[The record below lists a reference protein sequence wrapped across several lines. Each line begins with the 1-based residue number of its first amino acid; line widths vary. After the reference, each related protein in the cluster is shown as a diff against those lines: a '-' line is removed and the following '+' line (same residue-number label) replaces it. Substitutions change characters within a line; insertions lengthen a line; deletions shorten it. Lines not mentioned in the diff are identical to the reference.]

1 MLILGLKGLKNLGN
15 RKSCLYGC
23 LSVYFLLDKVESMV
37 CEPTCR
43 MLVEFP
49 HLSSSLI
56 FDCVCFFHFRS
67 MPSLTVT

>member
-15 RKSCLYGC
+15 RKSCLLGC
-23 LSVYFLLDKVESMV
+23 LLVYFLLDKVESMA

-49 HLSSSLI
+49 LCRH
-56 FDCVCFFHFRS
+56 H
-67 MPSLTVT
+67 